1 MTARAHA
8 IVALALLG
16 ASGCMVGPNYVRPES
31 PAPSD
36 WGELASRDGEAKSVG
51 SAPQPVAATWWTT
64 FDDDRLRSL
73 IERAMRANLDVRQ
86 AEARVSEARA
96 SRRIAASEFWP
107 HVGASGSAIAERA
120 SKNSTGGS
128 GDVSNHLYTVGFDA
142 SWEID
147 AFGGIRRSVEL
158 ADASVAAAEA
168 GRDDALV
175 TLFGD
180 VGLEYVTYRSLQH
193 RIGIANDNLRSQQST
208 LDLTR
213 RLFDAGLSPELDVQR
228 AAAQVATTASAIPVL
243 EFQAKQA
250 MHALGVLL
258 GEPPMALR
266 DELGPVA
273 PIPRAPA
280 QVAVGLPSELLRRR
294 PDIAISEHQLAAAT
308 AEIGVATA
316 DLFPR
321 FILTGVG
328 GLESIHASDLF
339 EWGSRFGSIGPGVT
353 WPVFQGGAIR
363 ANIALQ
369 NARQQELLA
378 AYQSTVLRA
387 LQEVEDAL
395 VAFDHEQDTRA
406 RLEEAVSADQRAAE
420 LARSLYAQ
428 GLTDFLT
435 VLVADE
441 TLFTAQD
448 SLAQSER
455 NVALQLIALYKAL
468 GGGWEVASAVP
479 ESAPIAD
486 HRGTGVAAE

>member
-1 MTARAHA
+1 MMARAHA
-8 IVALALLG
+8 IMAIALA
-16 ASGCMVGPNYVRPES
+16 AAGCAVGPNYLRPED
-31 PAPSD
+31 PASVG
-36 WGELASRDGEAKSVG
+36 WGELASRSDAAGRSEAVS
-51 SAPQPVAATWWTT
+51 QPVAATWWTT
-64 FDDDRLRSL
+64 FDDDRLHSL
-73 IERAMRANLDVRQ
+73 IERALSANLDVRQ
-86 AEARVSEARA
+86 AEARVRQARA

-107 HVGASGSAIAERA
+107 QVGASGSAIAERA
-120 SKNSTGGS
+120 SKNSAGSTG
-128 GDVSNHLYTVGFDA
+128 DLSNHLYTVGFDA

-147 AFGGIRRSVEL
+147 AFGGIRRSVES

-168 GRDDALV
+168 SRDDALV

-180 VGLEYVTYRSLQH
+180 VGLEYVTYRSLQR
-193 RIGIANDNLRSQQST
+193 RIAIANDNLRSQQAT

-228 AAAQVATTASAIPVL
+228 AAAQVATTASAIPTL

-258 GEPPMALR
+258 GAPPMALQ
-266 DELGPVA
+266 DELGPAA

-280 QVAVGLPSELLRRR
+280 QVAVGLPSDLLLRR
-294 PDIAISEHQLAAAT
+294 PDIAISERQLAAAT

-363 ANIALQ
+363 ANIAVQ

-395 VAFDHEQDTRA
+395 IAFDHEQDTRA

-420 LARSLYAQ
+420 LARGLYAQ

-468 GGGWEVASAVP
+468 GGGWQVGGAVL
-479 ESAPIAD
+479 
-486 HRGTGVAAE
+486 